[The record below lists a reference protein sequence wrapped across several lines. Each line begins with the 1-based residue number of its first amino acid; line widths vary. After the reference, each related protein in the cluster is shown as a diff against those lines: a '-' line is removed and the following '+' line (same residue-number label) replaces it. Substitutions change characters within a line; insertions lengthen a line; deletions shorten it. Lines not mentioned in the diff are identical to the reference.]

1 MGQKTNPIGN
11 RLGLIRTW
19 DSVWYGGKDY
29 GSKILEDH
37 KIRAYLKL
45 RLAKCSVAKVHIRRK
60 NKYIDIIID
69 TARPGLII
77 GKGGQEVE
85 KLKLEIKKVIK
96 KEVQVYINEIKRPEL
111 IASLVAENITRQIE
125 ARVNYKRA
133 IKMAISSSMRLG
145 VQGIKVKISGRLNGA
160 EMARSEL
167 FKEGRTP
174 LHTFRS
180 DIDYFLSEAQTT
192 YGKLGVKVW
201 ICRGEKYGK
210 QDLYRE
216 LDKFNS
222 K

>member
-19 DSVWYGGKDY
+19 DSVWYGGRNY
-29 GSKILEDH
+29 GDKILEDH
-37 KIRAYLKL
+37 KIRSYLKL
-45 RLAKCSVAKVHIRRK
+45 RLSKCSVAKVHIRRK

-111 IASLVAENITRQIE
+111 IASLVAENISRQIE

-145 VQGIKVKISGRLNGA
+145 VQGIKVKISGRLNGS

-180 DIDYFLSEAQTT
+180 DIDYFLAEAQMS
-192 YGKLGVKVW
+192 YGKLGIKVW
-201 ICRGEKYGK
+201 ICRGEKYGN

>member
-1 MGQKTNPIGN
+1 MA
-11 RLGLIRTW
+11 
-19 DSVWYGGKDY
+19 
-29 GSKILEDH
+29 KI
-37 KIRAYLKL
+37 
-45 RLAKCSVAKVHIRRK
+45 HIRRK

-85 KLKLEIKKVIK
+85 KLKIEIKKVIK
-96 KEVQVYINEIKRPEL
+96 QEVQVYINEIKRPEL
-111 IASLVAENITRQIE
+111 IASLVAENISRQIE
-125 ARVNYKRA
+125 SRVNYKRA

-180 DIDYFLSEAQTT
+180 DIDYFLAEAQLA
-192 YGKLGVKVW
+192 YGKLGIKVW

>member
-19 DSVWYGGKDY
+19 DSVWYGGRNY
-29 GSKILEDH
+29 GDKILEDH
-37 KIRAYLKL
+37 KIRSYLKL
-45 RLAKCSVAKVHIRRK
+45 RLSKCSVAKVYIRRK

-111 IASLVAENITRQIE
+111 IASLVAENISRQIE

-145 VQGIKVKISGRLNGA
+145 VQGIKVKISGRLNGS

-180 DIDYFLSEAQTT
+180 DIDYFLAEAQMS
-192 YGKLGVKVW
+192 YGKLGIKVW